1 MFRSVAADQSPVNFR
16 PGKLA
21 ADIAQVD
28 VKRLL
33 LAQSREKDSSLMRG
47 LGDLRAAVVDPCTL
61 WFSVSC
67 VRGAKCGE
75 TGD

>member
-33 LAQSREKDSSLMRG
+33 LAQSQR
-47 LGDLRAAVVDPCTL
+47 RAH
-61 WFSVSC
+61 
-67 VRGAKCGE
+67 R
-75 TGD
+75 